1 MIIPISDSSEHII
14 LNLIIFPSVLDSIS
28 QSIPIS
34 SIICFKKFLLVM
46 KSSSFLS
53 IVTSCSVSCF
63 SSISSDF
70 TDSSASTISS
80 DFVTSSDSTG
90 FDVST
95 DFSTISSLSSSV
107 DLVSSTSSTIFLS
120 SITLVSS
127 FCSVSTE
134 LESEFRIFFTKS
146 SVPFSLTSS
155 FSDTLTTAS
164 FAPNK
169 PKKPCL
175 ASFIT
180 SMLTSFRLA

>member
-1 MIIPISDSSEHII
+1 
-14 LNLIIFPSVLDSIS
+14 
-28 QSIPIS
+28 
-34 SIICFKKFLLVM
+34 M

-53 IVTSCSVSCF
+53 IVTSDSASCS
-63 SSISSDF
+63 SSVSSDF
-70 TDSSASTISS
+70 TASSVSLTSSAST
-80 DFVTSSDSTG
+80 G
-90 FDVST
+90 FSGFT
-95 DFSTISSLSSSV
+95 DFSTISSLSSFV
-107 DLVSSTSSTIFLS
+107 DLVSSTSSTTFLS

-146 SVPFSLTSS
+146 PVPFSLTSS
-155 FSDTLTTAS
+155 FKDTLTTAS

-180 SMLTSFRLA
+180 SMLTSFRLAWSLSKALLTHSSTVFALTTVLLI